1 MRHATLAL
9 QARSKLPKKRRRV
22 LPVEQPRRKR
32 DVGVANRRVNAMKH
46 QHTTPPTA
54 GAGGGGCGPTHPA
67 IFKDAFGGA
76 KIGHV
81 NGVNVIGLTLQGP
94 SVPGLAVLKPPAVL
108 QPGDF
113 INVPQ
118 LSSLQPRQPTTGN
131 VDLLLPLQPKLLVP
145 LVERRESKPEEMVV
159 PEPKVTLHSH
169 GSCSASGS
177 NTPGG
182 DES

>member
-1 MRHATLAL
+1 M
-9 QARSKLPKKRRRV
+9 PKKRRRV

-32 DVGVANRRVNAMKH
+32 DMGAANRRVNALKH
-46 QHTTPPTA
+46 QHTQ
-54 GAGGGGCGPTHPA
+54 PTHPA

-94 SVPGLAVLKPPAVL
+94 SVPGLAVLKPPAAL
-108 QPGDF
+108 QQGDF

-145 LVERRESKPEEMVV
+145 LGCTAAERRESKPEEMI
-159 PEPKVTLHSH
+159 PLEPKVILQSDPN
-169 GSCSASGS
+169 GVSGN
-177 NTPGG
+177 NTPG
-182 DES
+182 DDS

>member
-1 MRHATLAL
+1 
-9 QARSKLPKKRRRV
+9 
-22 LPVEQPRRKR
+22 
-32 DVGVANRRVNAMKH
+32 MKH
-46 QHTTPPTA
+46 QQPTA
-54 GAGGGGCGPTHPA
+54 GGGGGCGPTHPA